1 MLTMAKRII
10 WKVGDLVNIKLRDDL
25 YTIGQML
32 TSPAMRFYDISN
44 SDGVWKNINLNDVT
58 PLFRVFVGNVINKYL
73 IAEKIKEK
81 SVIAS
86 NKPYEPYW
94 IHPYSS
100 MDGDHYPGT
109 KDSFLFMG
117 GKIIDLSPDGNISVT
132 RAPVIKEDLTL
143 PNDRELIEQYELTA
157 MWGHEPLSDRL
168 CRYFDTGIN
177 RDDLKFEVFPGL
189 WDDREKLRPLTS
201 RLPDPLR

>member
-1 MLTMAKRII
+1 M
-10 WKVGDLVNIKLRDDL
+10 NP
-25 YTIGQML
+25 IGF
-32 TSPAMRFYDISN
+32 T
-44 SDGVWKNINLNDVT
+44 
-58 PLFRVFVGNVINKYL
+58 L
-73 IAEKIKEK
+73 IAQWM
-81 SVIAS
+81 VTTT
-86 NKPYEPYW
+86 
-94 IHPYSS
+94 
-100 MDGDHYPGT
+100 GT

-177 RDDLKFEVFPGL
+177 RDDLKFEVFPASGMT
-189 WDDREKLRPLTS
+189 EKNYAP
-201 RLPDPLR
+201 